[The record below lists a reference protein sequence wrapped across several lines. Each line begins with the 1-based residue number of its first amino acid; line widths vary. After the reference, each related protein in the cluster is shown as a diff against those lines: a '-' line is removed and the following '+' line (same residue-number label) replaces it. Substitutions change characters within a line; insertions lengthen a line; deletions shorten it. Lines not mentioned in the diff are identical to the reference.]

1 VDARVRAPEL
11 ERGRAWFN
19 TDRPLRLSHELKG
32 CVVLLDFWTYC
43 CINCMHILP
52 DLAYLERRFEKNP
65 FVVVGVHS
73 AKFTN
78 EAERRNVR
86 AAVQRYDIG
95 HPVVVDDDLRIW
107 RSYGVRSWPTR
118 VLVDPEGYVVGAVA
132 GEGHLDS
139 LEHSIARLL
148 DEHEKK
154 GTLARE
160 PLVLRRE
167 ASVRSPSGL
176 RFPGKVLVDRHGGRV
191 FVADTG
197 HHRIVVAEWPDEA
210 GRCEV
215 LQVVGSGQPGRDDGP
230 PELARF
236 RGPQGMR
243 IARGKLYVADTENH
257 LIRTVDLHSY
267 EVETFAGTGEL
278 GDDRAGGKCGTD
290 QPINSPWDLAVE
302 GGTLYVAMAG
312 LHQIWRFELGTGMG
326 RAFVGSGRENLTD
339 GPAEQA
345 ALAQPSGLALHG
357 NELYFADSEVSAIR
371 GVDLAK
377 EEVYTIIGEGLF
389 DFGDVDGAY
398 PGARL
403 QHCLGVAAWQDRLF
417 VADSYN
423 HKVKMIDPVMRTSVT
438 VLGDGEPGATS
449 PGGGLRLFEPGGL
462 SMADNELMV
471 ADTNNHRI
479 VWAEWSGHVWREVAF
494 EGLTA
499 PQSEEIALQPATFV
513 PNVTLRRGLPVRL
526 WLDGALPQDGYPNA
540 EAPIAVR
547 VRVGDRTIHQSTRSG
562 APFPIEVD
570 LPPDSLPDGDW
581 QVDMSYA
588 YCLAGAQSLCVP
600 AHETWWAAVRFAEH
614 GESEIH
620 LTANTSLVKE

>member
-1 VDARVRAPEL
+1 
-11 ERGRAWFN
+11 
-19 TDRPLRLSHELKG
+19 
-32 CVVLLDFWTYC
+32 
-43 CINCMHILP
+43 
-52 DLAYLERRFEKNP
+52 
-65 FVVVGVHS
+65 
-73 AKFTN
+73 
-78 EAERRNVR
+78 
-86 AAVQRYDIG
+86 
-95 HPVVVDDDLRIW
+95 
-107 RSYGVRSWPTR
+107 
-118 VLVDPEGYVVGAVA
+118 
-132 GEGHLDS
+132 
-139 LEHSIARLL
+139 
-148 DEHEKK
+148 
-154 GTLARE
+154 
-160 PLVLRRE
+160 
-167 ASVRSPSGL
+167 
-176 RFPGKVLVDRHGGRV
+176 
-191 FVADTG
+191 
-197 HHRIVVAEWPDEA
+197 
-210 GRCEV
+210 
-215 LQVVGSGQPGRDDGP
+215 
-230 PELARF
+230 
-236 RGPQGMR
+236 
-243 IARGKLYVADTENH
+243 
-257 LIRTVDLHSY
+257 
-267 EVETFAGTGEL
+267 
-278 GDDRAGGKCGTD
+278 
-290 QPINSPWDLAVE
+290 
-302 GGTLYVAMAG
+302 MAG
-312 LHQIWRFELGTGMG
+312 LHQIWRFEIGTGMG

-357 NELYFADSEVSAIR
+357 NELYFADSEVSEIR

-389 DFGDVDGAY
+389 DFGDIDGAY

-499 PQSEEIALQPATFV
+499 PRSEEAALQPATFV

-547 VRVGDRTIHQSTRSG
+547 VRVQDRTIHQSTRSG

-570 LPPDSLPDGDW
+570 LPPDRLPEGDW
-581 QVDMSYA
+581 RVEMSYA

-600 AHETWWAAVRFAEH
+600 AHETWWAAVRFADH

-620 LTANTSLVKE
+620 LTANTSLVKD